1 MAQHSNLIYALR
13 AGCITSISDV
23 ASGLKCGCVCPACG
37 AALVARKGT
46 KRMHHFA
53 HYASENCEYGYE
65 TSLHL
70 AAKDILS
77 RIKRIAIPAV
87 YVEFPESGKEKV
99 TVSQEMEIPID
110 HVELERTF
118 ENITPDVVV
127 YSGKQFFFIEVF
139 VTHAIDEEKLR
150 KLKERKIST
159 IEIDLSH
166 EERNISADELADILI
181 KNNAKKIWKYNAVAD
196 KWYNRFLKV
205 VEKKHITVRGMALH
219 VDGCPM
225 EMRNYRGK
233 TYANFIDDCIGCE
246 YCISAEHEGYM
257 LCSGRKKISTIA
269 DFKLGQIGPRAKK

>member
-1 MAQHSNLIYALR
+1 
-13 AGCITSISDV
+13 
-23 ASGLKCGCVCPACG
+23 
-37 AALVARKGT
+37 
-46 KRMHHFA
+46 
-53 HYASENCEYGYE
+53 
-65 TSLHL
+65 
-70 AAKDILS
+70 
-77 RIKRIAIPAV
+77 
-87 YVEFPESGKEKV
+87 
-99 TVSQEMEIPID
+99 MEIPID

-181 KNNAKKIWKYNAVAD
+181 KSNAKKIWKYNAVAD

-205 VEKKHITVRGMALH
+205 AEKKHITVRGMALH